1 MDSSNAWVFV
11 SHSNKDFDKIVKVRN
26 KLEALQYKPLLFFLK
41 CLEDDKEIFE
51 LIKREIK
58 ARDRFILCDS
68 PNSRASEWV
77 QKEIEFIKSL
87 NRPYEIINLDGT
99 EKEINECIERFNQR
113 STIYIWSTEEYIKGY
128 LSKSFLE
135 KAFKVSMLPMTFFRD
150 YYYYTSGSPDMVH
163 DDFAPLLQ
171 PGYLVFIISQT
182 LSADDMYY
190 IKRGFEKTRAF
201 DDATFLIYV
210 IAEDDKE
217 KQELAKANKDL
228 LYDLYH
234 EEGLHARYIV
244 DKDKMSR
251 LDKVV
256 KDTMDLDNYHFH
268 LKYNIIPPHYFLV
281 LKETIYNEKEDYYV
295 YSSSLYSRI
304 SEIPA
309 NGDVTWNT
317 NNGEAPAFKGE
328 LTINE
333 ITHSYI
339 QFEYKWP
346 ITQEGE
352 DVVIRGHVGIRESCY
367 ELLDFDDLVYAFE
380 LKISSDPSV

>member
-11 SHSNKDFDKIVKVRN
+11 SHSNKDFDMIARVRN

-41 CLEDDKEIFE
+41 CLEDDKEIFD

-58 ARDRFILCDS
+58 SRDRFILCDS
-68 PNSRASEWV
+68 KNSRASEWV

-87 NRPYEIINLDGT
+87 NRPYEIINLEGT
-99 EKEINECIERFNQR
+99 EEEIDESIERFNKR
-113 STIYIWSTEEYIKGY
+113 STVYIWSTDEYIKSS
-128 LSKSFLE
+128 LSKSFGE
-135 KAFKVSMLPMTFFRD
+135 KAFKVSLLPTTFFRD

-163 DDFAPLLQ
+163 DDFAPLVE
-171 PGYLVFIISQT
+171 PGYLTLIISQT
-182 LSADDMYY
+182 LSEDDMYY
-190 IKRGFEKTRAF
+190 IKSGFEKTHAF
-201 DDATFLIYV
+201 DNATFLIYV
-210 IAEDDKE
+210 IAEDENE

-234 EEGLHARYIV
+234 EEGLQARYII

-251 LDKVV
+251 LDRIV
-256 KDTMDLDNYHFH
+256 KDAMDVDNYHFH
-268 LKYNIIPPHYFLV
+268 LEFNIIPPHYFLV
-281 LKETIYNEKEDYYV
+281 LEETIYNKKKDYYV

-309 NGDVTWNT
+309 NGDVTWIT
-317 NNGEAPAFKGE
+317 TNGESPALKGQFS
-328 LTINE
+328 INE

-346 ITQEGE
+346 FTQEGE
-352 DVVIRGHVGIRESCY
+352 DGIIRGHVGIREYCFESF
-367 ELLDFDDLVYAFE
+367 DFDDLVYAFE
-380 LKISSDPSV
+380 LKISSDPSI

>member
-68 PNSRASEWV
+68 QNSRASEWV

-87 NRPYEIINLDGT
+87 NRPYEIINLEGT
-99 EKEINECIERFNQR
+99 EEEIDESIEQFNIR
-113 STIYIWSTEEYIKGY
+113 STVYIWSTDEYIKGA

-135 KAFKVSMLPMTFFRD
+135 KAFKVSLLPMTFFRD
-150 YYYYTSGSPDMVH
+150 YYYYNSGSPDMVH

-171 PGYLVFIISQT
+171 QGYLIFIISQA
-182 LSADDMYY
+182 LSEDDMYY

-201 DDATFLIYV
+201 DNATFLIYV
-210 IAEDDKE
+210 IAEDDNE

-234 EEGLHARYIV
+234 EEGLYARFII
-244 DKDKMSR
+244 DKDKISC
-251 LDKVV
+251 LDRIV
-256 KDTMDLDNYHFH
+256 KDAMGVDNYHFH
-268 LKYNIIPPHYFLV
+268 LKYNIIPPNYFLV
-281 LKETIYNEKEDYYV
+281 LGETIYNEKEDYYV
-295 YSSSLYSRI
+295 YSSSLYCRI

-309 NGDVTWNT
+309 NGNVTWST
-317 NNGEAPAFKGE
+317 INGDPPALKGQ
-328 LTINE
+328 LSINE

-346 ITQEGE
+346 IAQEGE
-352 DVVIRGHVGIRESCY
+352 DGVIRGRVGIRDYCY
-367 ELLDFDDLVYAFE
+367 ESFDFGDQIYAFE
-380 LKISSDPSV
+380 LKISSAPSI

>member
-68 PNSRASEWV
+68 QNSRASEWV

-87 NRPYEIINLDGT
+87 NRPYEIINLEGT
-99 EKEINECIERFNQR
+99 EEEIDESIERFNIR
-113 STIYIWSTEEYIKGY
+113 STVYIWSTDEYIKGA

-135 KAFKVSMLPMTFFRD
+135 KAFKVSLLPMTFFRD
-150 YYYYTSGSPDMVH
+150 YYYYNSGSPDMVH

-171 PGYLVFIISQT
+171 QGYLIFIISQA
-182 LSADDMYY
+182 LSEDDMYY

-201 DDATFLIYV
+201 DNATFLIYV
-210 IAEDDKE
+210 IAEDDNE

-234 EEGLHARYIV
+234 EEGLHARFII
-244 DKDKMSR
+244 DKDKISC
-251 LDKVV
+251 LDRIV
-256 KDTMDLDNYHFH
+256 KDAMGVDNYHFH
-268 LKYNIIPPHYFLV
+268 LKYNIIPPNYFLV
-281 LKETIYNEKEDYYV
+281 LGETIYNEKEDYYV
-295 YSSSLYSRI
+295 YSSSLYCRI

-309 NGDVTWNT
+309 NGNVTWST
-317 NNGEAPAFKGE
+317 INGEPPALKGQ
-328 LTINE
+328 LSINE

-346 ITQEGE
+346 IAQEGE
-352 DVVIRGHVGIRESCY
+352 AGVIQGHVGIRESCY
-367 ELLDFDDLVYAFE
+367 ELFDLDALVYAFE
-380 LKISSDPSV
+380 LKISSDPSI